1 MNIQRADI
9 FLTKGS
15 GFISKAI
22 RFFSRHIGESRTRVN
37 HVGVVVAAGDIE
49 HCEVVEALS
58 KVKQHTLWVQYGP
71 KNKDLVAIYRPL
83 NLTEE
88 EKQIIVDEALEQV
101 DKKYGYLKIVTHLL
115 DWILQGAYV
124 FRRLTQ
130 DDRYPICSWLV
141 AHAFS
146 KAGKHFGVEPGAA
159 QPDDIWDFVI
169 KKKNRDKYECI
180 HTLKR
185 IW

>member
-1 MNIQRADI
+1 MDIQRADI

-37 HVGVVVAAGDIE
+37 HVGVVIVDGNIE

-58 KVKQHTLWVQYGP
+58 KVKHHTLWARYGP
-71 KNKDLVAIYRPL
+71 KKKDLVGIYRPL

-101 DKKYGYLKIVTHLL
+101 DKKYGYLKIVTHML

-146 KAGKHFGVEPGAA
+146 KANKHFGVEPGAA
-159 QPDDIWDFVI
+159 QPDDIWDFVVNE
-169 KKKNRDKYECI
+169 KNRDKYECI
-180 HTLKR
+180 HALKR